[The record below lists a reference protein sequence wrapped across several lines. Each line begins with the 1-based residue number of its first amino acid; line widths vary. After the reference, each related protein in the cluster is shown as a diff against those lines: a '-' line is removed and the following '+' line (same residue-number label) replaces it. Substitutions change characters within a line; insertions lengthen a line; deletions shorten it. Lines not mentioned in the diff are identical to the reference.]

1 MFGSK
6 KIAELENQVLT
17 QKHKYEQS
25 ETDKLELEK
34 KITQLKKE
42 KEDLDA
48 EVLSLAKEKSELE
61 QAKRD
66 WEKEKKDL
74 DSEVLTLTKEK
85 AELEKEKSAL
95 EKEKDG
101 LEQEKAALAEQLEDR
116 DLEELRHQAK
126 ATLAEYEGLKELYA
140 RKIQEFDASREGKEA
155 EFARQAA
162 MDRFNLENEIS
173 ENRRANEE
181 FVSSTVQTFSETFN
195 YYLNQ
200 IRLLTDALGK
210 VASETGGNL
219 FSADL
224 EHLRANFGHDM
235 ISALKSETVGLQ
247 EDSGNRILIGSS
259 EDASRDASKEDAAE
273 NSESEETSV

>member
-1 MFGSK
+1 MFGKGKLAAMEEQLSALRQK
-6 KIAELENQVLT
+6 AEDALKEKTKLVEQLSDTRGKLKEAQEKIRELENRIA
-17 QKHKYEQS
+17 
-25 ETDKLELEK
+25 ETDLS
-34 KITQLKKE
+34 QLQQ
-42 KEDLDA
+42 
-48 EVLSLAKEKSELE
+48 
-61 QAKRD
+61 QARQ
-66 WEKEKKDL
+66 
-74 DSEVLTLTKEK
+74 SI
-85 AELEKEKSAL
+85 
-95 EKEKDG
+95 
-101 LEQEKAALAEQLEDR
+101 
-116 DLEELRHQAK
+116 
-126 ATLAEYEGLKELYA
+126 AEYEGLKELYA

-259 EDASRDASKEDAAE
+259 EEASRDASKEDAAE